1 MTFDL
6 PFISTNNSS
15 PVKNH
20 LVVLIHGVNGKGTDF
35 DYIATEIK
43 LTANDTLDV
52 QQPLCNQGVSHDG
65 IKICAERYLHWIQN
79 YIELNPHI
87 DSISFIGHSLGG
99 IYARCL
105 VGLLH
110 HHQIIPKVLTP
121 IYFIALSAPHITP
134 DWHMGKTLNA
144 KALKLIIGQ
153 SGKDLATTD
162 AIGSDNDPILLEL
175 SKPHYTNVLLLFTKI
190 MTYANIRSDP
200 VVEYGNANLTR
211 YHYCNHKAKLK
222 FKDVKL
228 PYVFEHEDP
237 IELIPQHQINSI
249 QDEMLNNLMCLP
261 WTRYAIIP
269 SRPILA
275 HADMIVRFKKHS
287 LKHGKRI
294 VEHIASHFEPH
305 ILEHNDSAST
315 MNTDSNLSDYRNST
329 GVAIPSQ
336 ILGRNLDNFRS
347 HSCDSYRTNNTFF

>member
-52 QQPLCNQGVSHDG
+52 QQPLCNQGVS
-65 IKICAERYLHWIQN
+65 
-79 YIELNPHI
+79 
-87 DSISFIGHSLGG
+87 HSLGG

-175 SKPHYTNVLLLFTKI
+175 SKPHYTN
-190 MTYANIRSDP
+190 TYANIRSDP